1 MTRPCGRGVK
11 RRAEVS
17 RRARGW
23 AERVSKADLLEA
35 ALSLASLCSGADSS
49 TGWWRRSTCT
59 AKGGAPGRRTA
70 QVTHDLPVRVA
81 DRSGRDVMCPE
92 CGQTGTYVYKEDEGI
107 FDPPRASSAPSVMR
121 SSTAASMGHGPRVLL
136 DPAGH

>member
-35 ALSLASLCSGADSS
+35 ALSLASLCSGADSCDDEEAALDRLVEEVNLYRE
-49 TGWWRRSTCT
+49 GR
-59 AKGGAPGRRTA
+59 GARKANCPGDA
-70 QVTHDLPVRVA
+70 
-81 DRSGRDVMCPE
+81 
-92 CGQTGTYVYKEDEGI
+92 
-107 FDPPRASSAPSVMR
+107 
-121 SSTAASMGHGPRVLL
+121 
-136 DPAGH
+136 